1 MSSRAAI
8 ALGSNL
14 GDRIHIL
21 RRAVFHLG
29 RIGRVAAVSGLY
41 ETAPVGGPDQ
51 GDYLNAMVTM
61 ETELDP
67 EAVLARLHQIEAE
80 EGRRREERWGP
91 RRLDLDLIAMAA
103 LEHGADDAHFLE
115 RHGELTLPHP
125 RAHERRFVLEPLV
138 ELWPEALLANG
149 RSAADNL
156 ADTADQE
163 VSLLARDWVELR
175 RGKAW
180 ALVGIQFA
188 LLGAF
193 LIAAVA
199 GRLPPSWGWI
209 EAIGVGLAA
218 AGGGVGLWASWR
230 LGSALT
236 ALPEPRRGTTLVE
249 VGPYRWVRHPI
260 YFGLILGMAGLV
272 LITRSLPALGVA
284 AVTTG
289 FFWIKAGYEESRLLA
304 AVSGYGAY
312 RRRVRGRLFPF
323 GRHSG

>member
-1 MSSRAAI
+1 MSSRAAV

-21 RRAVFHLG
+21 RRAVAHLG

-41 ETAPVGGPDQ
+41 ETSPVGGPVQD
-51 GDYLNAMVTM
+51 DYLNAVVSL

-67 EAVLARLHQIEAE
+67 EELLARLHQIEAE

-91 RRLDLDLIAMAA
+91 RSLDLDLIAMAA
-103 LEHGADDAHFLE
+103 HAGALE
-115 RHGELTLPHP
+115 RGGELTLPHP
-125 RAHERRFVLEPLV
+125 RAHERRFVLEPLIEV
-138 ELWPEALLANG
+138 WPEAILANG

-156 ADTADQE
+156 ADATDQE
-163 VSLLARDWVELR
+163 VRLLARDWVELR
-175 RGKAW
+175 RGKAYT
-180 ALVGIQFA
+180 LVGIQFA

-193 LIAAVA
+193 LIAAVLA
-199 GRLPPSWGWI
+199 GRRPPPWGWV
-209 EAIGVGLAA
+209 EAIGVGLVVVGAA
-218 AGGGVGLWASWR
+218 AAVWASWR

-272 LITRSLPALGVA
+272 LVTRSLPALGLA
-284 AVTTG
+284 TVTTG
-289 FFWIKAGYEESRLLA
+289 FFWIKAGYEESRLVA
-304 AVSGYGAY
+304 AVAGYGAY
-312 RRRVRGRLFPF
+312 RGRVRGRLFPL
-323 GRHSG
+323 GRHNG